1 MKKTLLVISC
11 IFAFPLNAMWAD
23 PYLFTIAGE
32 LYKWQTEYKDQQK
45 PDELPEIEKKPMVI
59 DLTHSD
65 ELVIHI
71 NK

>member
-1 MKKTLLVISC
+1 
-11 IFAFPLNAMWAD
+11 MWAD

-45 PDELPEIEKKPMVI
+45 PDELPVVEKKPMVI